1 MKLAKSFTEI
11 EVGEVD
17 AFAFDFTRDVGDE
30 DIVVCQWSCRLAPF
44 SQGADPNPESRVPS
58 GALPPQHTLPFR
70 ADDGSLQYK
79 TGFFAVAMVGP
90 MPASAAGATY
100 ILEAVAFL
108 SGGTRQIALNS
119 TVQCVLPGQ

>member
-1 MKLAKSFTEI
+1 MKLDKPFTAI
-11 EVGEVD
+11 EVGEID
-17 AFAFDFTRDVGDE
+17 NFAFDFTRDVGDE
-30 DIVVCQWSCRLAPF
+30 DIVACQWSCRLAPF
-44 SQGADPNPESRVPS
+44 SQGADMNPETRVPS
-58 GALPPQHTLPFR
+58 GPLPPQHTLPFR

-79 TGFFAVAMVGP
+79 SGFFAVASVGP

-119 TVQCVLPGQ
+119 TLQCVLPGQ